1 MRKTIMYETV
11 ETDFFEDINMR
22 EPIDIGVKKSDIFVL
37 ITNNASD
44 SFENIIYNKDLDEL
58 AKSLKKY
65 QDRLDKEYLGSTE
78 LEYVHSSEGTMI
90 GFRGYWANKEF
101 SKIYY
106 EAFIIKAKI
115 HDGSEKWIDEGHLD

>member
-58 AKSLKKY
+58 AKSLKNIK
-65 QDRLDKEYLGSTE
+65 
-78 LEYVHSSEGTMI
+78 I
-90 GFRGYWANKEF
+90 GW
-101 SKIYY
+101 
-106 EAFIIKAKI
+106 IKSI
-115 HDGSEKWIDEGHLD
+115 